1 MSYVRYP
8 ARRSKRAINPE
19 PDLFSWRSTTDHGG
33 HIASKIAQRYGISL
47 PHAVTVARLAG
58 FRGLEA

>member
-8 ARRSKRAINPE
+8 ARRSKRAVRSE
-19 PDLFSWRSTTDHGG
+19 PDLFSWRSTPDHGK

-47 PHAVTVARLAG
+47 PHAATVARLAG